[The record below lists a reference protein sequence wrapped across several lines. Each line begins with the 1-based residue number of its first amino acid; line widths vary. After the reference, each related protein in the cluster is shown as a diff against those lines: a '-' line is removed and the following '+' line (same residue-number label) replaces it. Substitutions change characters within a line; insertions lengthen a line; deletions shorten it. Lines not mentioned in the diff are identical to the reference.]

1 MPARLSNVRRLFSQS
16 SKSTAA
22 SRCLEFVCFV
32 KPPFDLQTLVQLGQ
46 GNDFLPLI
54 SVRASRNSLS
64 TSSVSVSTISSDRFR
79 LKSVKLSPCD
89 SLSVWKSTH
98 VRLLHVQEFPR
109 ENPERRQ
116 YQCLSRPPSCQFFLA
131 FVKIKRKCFP
141 VSNMYHISR
150 QCVLSTLSLLDTA
163 IFDTA
168 Y

>member
-32 KPPFDLQTLVQLGQ
+32 KPPFDVQTVVQLGQ
-46 GNDFLPLI
+46 GV
-54 SVRASRNSLS
+54 SVRASRNSVS
-64 TSSVSVSTISSDRFR
+64 TSSVSVSKISSDRFR

-89 SLSVWKSTH
+89 SLSISKSTH
-98 VRLLHVQEFPR
+98 VRLLHVQEFPQ

-116 YQCLSRPPSCQFFLA
+116 YQCLSRPPSGQFFLA

-150 QCVLSTLSLLDTA
+150 QCVLSTLFLLDTA

>member
-1 MPARLSNVRRLFSQS
+1 MPARLSNVRLLFSQS

-32 KPPFDLQTLVQLGQ
+32 KPPFDLQTLGQ
-46 GNDFLPLI
+46 GNDFLPSI
-54 SVRASRNSLS
+54 SVRASGNSVS
-64 TSSVSVSTISSDRFR
+64 TSSVSVSKISSDRFR
-79 LKSVKLSPCD
+79 LKSLKLSPCD
-89 SLSVWKSTH
+89 SLLVSKSTH
-98 VRLLHVQEFPR
+98 VRLLHVQEFPP

-150 QCVLSTLSLLDTA
+150 QCVLSTLSLLDIA